1 MFIENMGM
9 YWLRRG
15 YEVSSKQVGG
25 NHGPTLKN
33 YGKKINAEDNFAL
46 AA

>member
-1 MFIENMGM
+1 MGM

-15 YEVSSKQVGG
+15 YGELDKRVEGSY
-25 NHGPTLKN
+25 GPALKN
-33 YGKKINAEDNFAL
+33 YGEKINAEDNFAL

>member
-1 MFIENMGM
+1 MGM

-15 YEVSSKQVGG
+15 YGELDTRVEGSC
-25 NHGPTLKN
+25 GPALKN
-33 YGKKINAEDNFAL
+33 YGEKINAEDNFAL